1 MSGPA
6 PDASGSAAAGSVER
20 MHEASEAE
28 VPEESAAAA
37 TDAAGTGSADIEALP
52 LAERAP
58 RYQAVA
64 DRLRAEL
71 ERSDPARG
79 DA

>member
-1 MSGPA
+1 MHDSSDAPEGLEAPNGTAEPMAHDAVDVHAGPA
-6 PDASGSAAAGSVER
+6 GEAASI
-20 MHEASEAE
+20 
-28 VPEESAAAA
+28 ES
-37 TDAAGTGSADIEALP
+37 LP

-58 RYQAVA
+58 RYQAAA
-64 DRLRAEL
+64 DRLRDEL